1 MINVIIQTFPVLKTK
16 QTHTGP
22 SSVMSRRHCLFVQP
36 HQWGGN
42 KCWSRSFFPFFP
54 WPPPLDSLI
63 TSTFWCLDL
72 FIPPNNCAYRFMQS
86 PLITHPPSGVL
97 LQARFFFS
105 VLISGLSFFSKWLTP
120 RCTGTNFFTKVHLE
134 KSWHCDPRLVFHRSS
149 DGWGTFPCLQVCPWW
164 LKSNSL
170 KYLIL
175 FFFTARRLEYWP

>member
-105 VLISGLSFFSKWLTP
+105 VLISGLSFFSKLLTP
-120 RCTGTNFFTKVHLE
+120 LCTGTNF
-134 KSWHCDPRLVFHRSS
+134 
-149 DGWGTFPCLQVCPWW
+149 LQ
-164 LKSNSL
+164 
-170 KYLIL
+170 KYTWRRVDTVTLDW
-175 FFFTARRLEYWP
+175 FFTGLQMAGGLSHAFKSVHDD